1 VVACSSTGKSPP
13 TCRKDSRKDCASAVS
28 GFGIFGL
35 SKHSSPPGTS
45 YTPPS
50 SATMASVSPLAFSTK
65 PTVLSAYG
73 GERGPV
79 WADRSAGRTLS
90 RAVRGVFTPFF
101 LCQDS
106 TGSSGGG
113 LHGLTGSPAANPSA
127 SRTSTGGSVPEEP
140 AVEGGARNL
149 EIGRT
154 ASESRS
160 GSAGREDPVDSST
173 ISTNE
178 NKVLLSP

>member
-127 SRTSTGGSVPEEP
+127 SRTSTGGF
-140 AVEGGARNL
+140 GARGARSRRWRTQSGNWTNSLGIPFGFSRQGRPGRFLHNL
-149 EIGRT
+149 
-154 ASESRS
+154 
-160 GSAGREDPVDSST
+160 D
-173 ISTNE
+173 
-178 NKVLLSP
+178 